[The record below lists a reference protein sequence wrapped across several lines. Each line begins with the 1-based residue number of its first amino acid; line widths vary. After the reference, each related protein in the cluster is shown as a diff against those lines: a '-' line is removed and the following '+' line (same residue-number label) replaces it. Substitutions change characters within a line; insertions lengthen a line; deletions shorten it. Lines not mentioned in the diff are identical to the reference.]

1 MSDPVITM
9 GPTLAN
15 PEAFT
20 TVSELREE
28 LSRTNDL
35 VLEMSER
42 LHTMN
47 TAAHQLGQ
55 VLSDLM
61 LLHMQGKTE
70 ELVALMDHIQARHVR
85 VVHKA
90 PGGLH

>member
-20 TVSELREE
+20 TLPEPREE
-28 LSRTNDL
+28 LYRANDL

-47 TAAHQLGQ
+47 TVARQLGQ
-55 VLSDLM
+55 MLSDLV

-70 ELVALMDHIQARHVR
+70 ELAALLDQIQARHVI
-85 VVHKA
+85 VLNKA